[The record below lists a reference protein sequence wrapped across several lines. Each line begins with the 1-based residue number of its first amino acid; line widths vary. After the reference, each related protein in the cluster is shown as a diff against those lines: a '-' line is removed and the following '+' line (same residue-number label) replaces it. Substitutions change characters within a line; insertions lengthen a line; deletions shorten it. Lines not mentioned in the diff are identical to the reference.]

1 MTQTVRIDEKDIQRV
16 TDAVT
21 AAEARSDAEI
31 ATIVSERSDSY
42 NDVPLI
48 WAALVALLA
57 LAIYAAFPGFY
68 IGLLDRITG
77 GWHVWTMREWM
88 TVLVFATAIKF
99 LATRFI
105 VGWQPLR
112 MVFTP
117 GRTKTRRVRA
127 RAVALF
133 KASTEQRTLS
143 RTGVLLYLS
152 LAEHRAEIVADRAIV
167 AKVSPDAWGAAMA
180 LLIDGCRAGRP
191 ADGLVAAVDAIGEVL
206 AEHFPRSG
214 TDPDEIPNRMI
225 YL

>member
-1 MTQTVRIDEKDIQRV
+1 MAQTVRIDEADIRRV

-31 ATIVSERSDSY
+31 ATIVSERSDNY

-57 LAIYAAFPGFY
+57 LAVYAAFPGFY
-68 IGLLDRITG
+68 IGLLDRVTG

-88 TVLVFATAIKF
+88 TVLVFATTIKF
-99 LATRFI
+99 LATRYI
-105 VGWQPLR
+105 VGWWPLR
-112 MVFTP
+112 MAFTP

-152 LAEHRAEIVADRAIV
+152 LAEHRAEIVADEAIV

-180 LLIDGCRAGRP
+180 LLIDGCKAGRP
-191 ADGLVAAVDAIGEVL
+191 ADGMVAAVGAIGEVL
-206 AEHFPRSG
+206 AVHFPRTG